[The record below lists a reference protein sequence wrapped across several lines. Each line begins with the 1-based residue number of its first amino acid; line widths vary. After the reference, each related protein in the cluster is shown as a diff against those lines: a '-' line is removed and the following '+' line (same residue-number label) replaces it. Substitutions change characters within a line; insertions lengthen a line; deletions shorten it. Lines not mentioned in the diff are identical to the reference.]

1 MTSAFKLTRG
11 AYSGDNA
18 IQYTSSL
25 DVTMLDVDRKATII
39 HNLNSTY
46 PIVTFYRPDKS
57 VSRDL
62 NYKVVDSNSIIIED
76 INWMISAD
84 AWNLSIMS
92 GGIGNA
98 PVSLPPVSVDTQV
111 FGFEGVVK
119 PVVGA
124 ARWYPPQLSNL
135 TSFYASIEV
144 APTGPVVLQAKR
156 NGVAIGD
163 SIGIPAGEFKSNV
176 ISPNV
181 EILTTDYITVDIVSG
196 TTGTNVYATVVLQSS
211 PMANVSLIQTPKA
224 SASDFGLIKLG
235 SGLSVDAVGK
245 LNVTKTSTT
254 VFEDNHDFQAYCIG
268 PVPVGVPIG
277 MHLASK
283 NYVMMG
289 GYARALSAPTNNVTF
304 VVTLN
309 GTPIVNILILANTN
323 VGVFSYIDSTVTK
336 LVVKAGDILQVIAPM
351 QPDPTL
357 SDVAIVVGGS
367 GSIALA
373 LPAATKTSLGLVK
386 VGAGLSVGSDGTI
399 YN

>member
-1 MTSAFKLTRG
+1 MTSAFKIRMPT
-11 AYSGDNA
+11 YSGDNA

-25 DVTMLDVDRKATII
+25 DGSMLDGERKVTIL
-39 HNLNSTY
+39 HNLNSSY
-46 PIVTFYRPDKS
+46 PIVNFYRPDKS
-57 VSRDL
+57 LSRDV

-76 INWMISAD
+76 YNNYIGTE

-111 FGFEGVVK
+111 FGFEGLVK
-119 PVVGA
+119 TVIGA

-135 TSFYASIEV
+135 TSFYASIEE
-144 APTGPVVLQAKR
+144 APTSPVMLQVLR
-156 NGVAIGD
+156 NGLVVGTSV
-163 SIGIPAGEFKSNV
+163 SISAGKFKSDV
-176 ISPNV
+176 ASPNV
-181 EILTTDYITVDIVSG
+181 EVLPTDYITVNVTG
-196 TTGTNVYATVVLQSS
+196 TSGTNVYATVVLQSS
-211 PMANVSLIQTPKA
+211 TMANVSVIQTPKA

-235 SGLSVDAVGK
+235 TGLSLDAVGK

-254 VFEDNHDFQAYCIG
+254 VFEDNHDFQSYCIG
-268 PVPVGVPIG
+268 PVPVGMPIG

-283 NYVMMG
+283 DYVMMG

-304 VVTLN
+304 VVTVN
-309 GTPIVNILILANTN
+309 GTPVLNIAFTANTN
-323 VGVFSYIDSTVTK
+323 VGVFSFIDTLVTK

-351 QPDPTL
+351 TSDPTL
-357 SDVAIVVGGS
+357 ADVAIVVGGS

-386 VGAGLSVGSDGTI
+386 VGTGISVSTDGTI